1 MASTNLDRI
10 YAQIEKD
17 FVELSKKAAREAA
30 KKAQDD
36 VKEHA
41 DKFIREYYA
50 YKPKVYKQRKK
61 ALFNLIERVYQE
73 SETRDGLMIEFG
85 IQYNPSNIRGVHQS
99 NSWYHQSGT
108 NWIPRLDRE
117 FSFDSQNNGIP
128 SATWI
133 TEKFLSG
140 IHPSGKI
147 GDDGGVAD
155 EQSPDEKMQKFFD
168 QELDDIVISYMKTA
182 LWDAVKTYF

>member
-1 MASTNLDRI
+1 MASTNIDRI
-10 YAQIEKD
+10 FGQIEKD

-30 KKAQDD
+30 KKAQEDI
-36 VKEHA
+36 KEHA
-41 DKFIREYYA
+41 DKFIREYYS
-50 YKPKVYKQRKK
+50 YQPKVYKQRKK
-61 ALFNLIERVYQE
+61 ALFKLVERFYEE
-73 SETRDGLMIEFG
+73 SSTSNGLMIEFG
-85 IQYNPSNIRGVHQS
+85 VQYNPSNITGVHQS

-128 SATWI
+128 SAEWI

-155 EQSPDEKMQKFFD
+155 AQSPDEKMQKFFD
-168 QELDDIVISYMKTA
+168 QELDDIVISYMDTA
-182 LWDAVKTYF
+182 LMDAIKTYF